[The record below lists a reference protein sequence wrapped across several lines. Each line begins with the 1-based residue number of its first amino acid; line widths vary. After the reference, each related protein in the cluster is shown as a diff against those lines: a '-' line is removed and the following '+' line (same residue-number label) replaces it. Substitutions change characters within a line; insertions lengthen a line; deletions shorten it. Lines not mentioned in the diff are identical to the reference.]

1 MGHKRV
7 VQDKQ
12 IAARGNPVAKH
23 ARTFNL
29 AHTFED
35 RKAKSK
41 RGHRKHKGLQIDDT
55 KDYT

>member
-7 VQDKQ
+7 TQDKK

-41 RGHRKHKGLQIDDT
+41 RGHRKHKGVQIDD
-55 KDYT
+55 

>member
-7 VQDKQ
+7 VRDKQ
-12 IAARGNPVAKH
+12 IAARGNPVAKY
-23 ARTFNL
+23 ARQFNL

-41 RGHRKHKGLQIDDT
+41 RGHRKHKGVRIDD
-55 KDYT
+55 

>member
-7 VQDKQ
+7 AQDKK
-12 IAARGNPVAKH
+12 IAARVNLVAKH